1 MPVVDIKGVGKA
13 QFPDDMMTND
23 IRSFLR
29 QKYSP
34 ELSRQDALT
43 PRPATMQASNPSL
56 ATRAG
61 TAIGEGLNSSGI
73 ISDRFGAQ
81 QIGKNVTSIGEFLP
95 GIGDAAAGDEFGR
108 ALKQGDNFGMAMGAL
123 GAIPLVGDAAKKG
136 VKTFYHGTN
145 NNFTE
150 FDKKKIGSS
159 SDPGIRGRGFYF
171 SPDAKTASSYGDN
184 LKSVELKYNNPI
196 DLQSFN
202 SAEDL
207 AEYLDFPAKEIKFR
221 VDQLPSGLFKSVSTK
236 PDMSGQFTSAIKE
249 KGHDA
254 IIHGKETIVF
264 EPSQIKTL
272 STDKAMS
279 VGGEVTSKFNP
290 KLIDTNEGFLIRTDN
305 GKLDGVSSGS
315 DFMVK
320 NSLIDKDRRGKGEGV
335 ELYVNAI
342 EEARK
347 KGFKRFVSDD
357 DTVDAPAIRIYEA
370 LERRGYK
377 VDKHPDF
384 RLVTELEGSDFAHAG
399 DNSAFSIDLSKQ
411 PAL

>member
-56 ATRAG
+56 ATRAA
-61 TAIGEGLNSSGI
+61 TAIGEGLNSAGI

-95 GIGDAAAGDEFGR
+95 GIGDATAGDEFGR

-123 GAIPLVGDAAKKG
+123 GAIPLVGDAAKKS
-136 VKTFYHGTN
+136 
-145 NNFTE
+145 
-150 FDKKKIGSS
+150 I
-159 SDPGIRGRGFYF
+159 
-171 SPDAKTASSYGDN
+171 
-184 LKSVELKYNNPI
+184 
-196 DLQSFN
+196 
-202 SAEDL
+202 
-207 AEYLDFPAKEIKFR
+207 KEI
-221 VDQLPSGLFKSVSTK
+221 
-236 PDMSGQFTSAIKE
+236 
-249 KGHDA
+249 
-254 IIHGKETIVF
+254 
-264 EPSQIKTL
+264 
-272 STDKAMS
+272 
-279 VGGEVTSKFNP
+279 TSKFNP
-290 KLIDTNEGFLIRTDN
+290 KLIDTNEGFLIKTDN
-305 GKLDGVSSGS
+305 GKLDGVTSGS

-320 NSLIDKDRRGKGEGV
+320 NSLIDKDSRGKGEGV

-399 DNSAFSIDLSKQ
+399 DNSAFSIDLRNPSTDKAMSVGESLKSKYPDLSIGVRETGSNIILDKVIVPEKQ
-411 PAL
+411 KGTGTKFMNDLIDNADSKGKPIGLTPSSDFGGNKKRLTEFYKRFGFTENKGKNKDFEISESLIRPANKATK